1 MELSFKG
8 IADHLD
14 QMDKQSVERIKSINE
29 KMESL
34 SKQVESGQTIVNEW
48 GELVAQVKSH
58 AEDMKALNDFADTMQ
73 KSLKKKE
80 EEEKSANF
88 NSVIESLIKDNHEK
102 IKSGKNGQ
110 LLILN
115 NENYSFQK
123 DMSFGGNTTG
133 SVIAPD
139 FDRNLY
145 GPPFQ
150 VPHIRNF
157 VRVGRTS
164 SPAYYYIVATL
175 KSGAA
180 ASTAPGDIKPEIQYQ
195 FDGKIANVIKIAAHL
210 RAPEEMFEDIEGL
223 TTFVQNYSPE
233 EIFKTEDTEMLT
245 GDGTTGHFHGIIPQ
259 ATVHVPS
266 TGVDPNEPWDL
277 LANAIAIQQNKW
289 FPPNRS
295 MVNPINWFFMAT
307 RKSADGIYSVPT
319 LITGSPLVVAGM
331 PVTPHPKIV
340 EDTYLVG
347 DFTKAELKLKTGL
360 SLRFFEQDRDNAIR
374 NMVTV
379 VVEERAAFV
388 VYYPDAFLKGDFNNL
403 S

>member
-123 DMSFGGNTTG
+123 DMSF
-133 SVIAPD
+133 
-139 FDRNLY
+139 
-145 GPPFQ
+145 
-150 VPHIRNF
+150 
-157 VRVGRTS
+157 
-164 SPAYYYIVATL
+164 
-175 KSGAA
+175 
-180 ASTAPGDIKPEIQYQ
+180 
-195 FDGKIANVIKIAAHL
+195 
-210 RAPEEMFEDIEGL
+210 
-223 TTFVQNYSPE
+223 
-233 EIFKTEDTEMLT
+233 
-245 GDGTTGHFHGIIPQ
+245 
-259 ATVHVPS
+259 
-266 TGVDPNEPWDL
+266 
-277 LANAIAIQQNKW
+277 
-289 FPPNRS
+289 
-295 MVNPINWFFMAT
+295 
-307 RKSADGIYSVPT
+307 
-319 LITGSPLVVAGM
+319 
-331 PVTPHPKIV
+331 
-340 EDTYLVG
+340 
-347 DFTKAELKLKTGL
+347 
-360 SLRFFEQDRDNAIR
+360 
-374 NMVTV
+374 
-379 VVEERAAFV
+379 
-388 VYYPDAFLKGDFNNL
+388 
-403 S
+403 